1 MNKNKTGD
9 FKCVILNTFNNTLNF
24 IIMALRL
31 FFNMKLTVSL
41 PPENFI
47 HNEKYV
53 F

>member
-1 MNKNKTGD
+1 MNKNKTEG

-24 IIMALRL
+24 ITMALGS

-41 PPENFI
+41 APENFI